1 MNLVGGVQSAISG
14 WFDIFARRQEWQKHF
29 DLSLAGLVN
38 ALEVYGFVAL
48 ACIFAGQAA
57 SSGLPSPVTL
67 IVRLLILSLPL
78 VSLTASVYLTRAIL
92 RFTAP
97 PMALIVPAIYA
108 LAAYLI
114 AGTVLN
120 LAGPAF
126 PPLMLVLVGA
136 MLYCEAR
143 IVANLSLT
151 NGVAFALL
159 TLVLLVALPA
169 SLYMLAAPG
178 AGTI

>member
-1 MNLVGGVQSAISG
+1 MNLVGAVQSAISG
-14 WFDIFARRQEWQKHF
+14 WFDIFARRQEWQRHF
-29 DLSLAGLVN
+29 DLSLVGLIN
-38 ALEVYGFVAL
+38 ALIVYGFVAL
-48 ACIFAGQAA
+48 ACIFAGRAA
-57 SSGLPSPVTL
+57 SGLPSPITL
-67 IVRLLILSLPL
+67 IVRLLILFLPL
-78 VSLTASVYLTRAIL
+78 ISLTAAVYLTRAIL

-97 PMALIVPAIYA
+97 PIALIVPAVYA

-114 AGTVLN
+114 VGTVLN
-120 LAGPAF
+120 MVGPGFA
-126 PPLMLVLVGA
+126 PLLLVLVGV

-143 IVANLSLT
+143 IAANLSLT

-178 AGTI
+178 AGPI